1 MLKRSPWSVTLLVA
15 VPALAWAWSPPY
27 APEMPLPGSYFGYPG
42 AYPQPYGM
50 PVPPAWPAYPG
61 GWMGPHSTS
70 GLPQPSAGEPD
81 RQTVAPS
88 AQPGPEW
95 GGYGRPLGAMPMIPR
110 LDVARRMEGDD
121 YLIDIRVENIEP
133 DRIEI
138 RPGRRGLV
146 VSYDKS
152 VKVDREDQLP
162 AGAGYRRSYSI
173 SHGVITRRIGLPAD
187 AELDAMARE
196 ESDGHILLRIPR
208 AASPRRG
215 AW

>member
-15 VPALAWAWSPPY
+15 VPALAWAWSSPH

-50 PVPPAWPAYPG
+50 PVPPAWPEYPG
-61 GWMGPHSTS
+61 GWMGPGSAS
-70 GLPQPSAGEPD
+70 ELPPPPAGEAA
-81 RQTVAPS
+81 TGAPLGS
-88 AQPGPEW
+88 DW
-95 GGYGRPLGAMPMIPR
+95 RGYGRPLGAMPMIPR
-110 LDVARRMEGDD
+110 LDVSRRMEGDD
-121 YLIDIRVENIEP
+121 YVIDIRVENIEP
-133 DRIEI
+133 DRIKI

-152 VKVDREDQLP
+152 VQVDREDQLP

-173 SHGVITRRIGLPAD
+173 SHGVTTRRIGLPAD
-187 AELDAMARE
+187 AKLDAMTRE
-196 ESDGHILLRIPR
+196 EADGHILLRIPR
-208 AASPRRG
+208 AAVPQRG